1 MSDDAKRRRGRKPY
15 LHAAAP
21 FEPGD
26 EVVGDYSRTRLLKM
40 ESVQSSMPSRWVTRT
55 GKLQPQRMV
64 RIRRGRAR
72 DSAHARLMIAATVVR
87 RGRSRQWLRE
97 IAREIGGQG
106 WPNLK
111 FNERIE
117 ADGADARSQNGP

>member
-1 MSDDAKRRRGRKPY
+1 
-15 LHAAAP
+15 
-21 FEPGD
+21 
-26 EVVGDYSRTRLLKM
+26 
-40 ESVQSSMPSRWVTRT
+40 
-55 GKLQPQRMV
+55 
-64 RIRRGRAR
+64 
-72 DSAHARLMIAATVVR
+72 MIAATVVR